1 MIIKIPQFF
10 LPIYLI
16 RVSKGG
22 EKMWWIRL
30 LPVVFFAVTAFSLIS
45 FQSIEIV
52 HAFFDFIQDKHKIK

>member
-1 MIIKIPQFF
+1 
-10 LPIYLI
+10 
-16 RVSKGG
+16 
-22 EKMWWIRL
+22 MWWIRL